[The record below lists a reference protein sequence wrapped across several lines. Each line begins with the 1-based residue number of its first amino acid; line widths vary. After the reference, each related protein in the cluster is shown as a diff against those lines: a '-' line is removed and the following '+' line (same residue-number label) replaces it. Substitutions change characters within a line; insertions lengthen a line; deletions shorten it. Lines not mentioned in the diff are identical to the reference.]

1 MAKIFA
7 AMRLIAGALA
17 LAFVVATAMPAAAQQ
32 PNSVNP
38 TAAAVKEQQLL
49 QQLHMIKGRGTIPD
63 VKSYT
68 LEHPAGRD
76 WREYHT
82 VTLKWIGGIV
92 IFGILAMLTAYYSW
106 HGTMRIEEGRS
117 GRTIVRFN
125 AFERFVHWLTA
136 VSFVI
141 LAITGLNISFGRSL
155 ILPWLGPSAFSTW
168 SEWAKFSHNYL
179 SFAFTIGLV
188 LMFLMWVARNLP
200 SYNDFVWFK
209 NGGGMFGGKE
219 PPAEKFNGGEKLIF
233 WISTFGGIGVIV
245 SGYMLLFPF
254 YGTTVA
260 NMELAEIAAQRRR
273 ACSSSPRCS
282 CTSTWARSA
291 WRAPSRRWPR
301 APSTSIG
308 RRSGTA
314 SGTRRKCSPAPCRK
328 AGRRSSRPNSR
339 PPQSTIKTPGLAAG
353 RFAIREPCASSV
365 SPAGVGRA
373 KPR

>member
-7 AMRLIAGALA
+7 AMRLTAGALA
-17 LAFVVATAMPAAAQQ
+17 VAFVVATAMPAAAQQ

-38 TAAAVKEQQLL
+38 NAAAVKEQQLL
-49 QQLHMIKGRGTIPD
+49 QQLHKIEGRGSIPD
-63 VKSYT
+63 LKSQVI
-68 LEHPAGRD
+68 EHPAGRD

-82 VTLKWIGGIV
+82 VTLKWIGGIF
-92 IFGILAMLTAYYSW
+92 IFGILAILTAYYSW

-117 GRTIVRFN
+117 GRTIMRFN

-245 SGYMLLFPF
+245 SGYILLFPF
-254 YGTTVA
+254 YGTTVG
-260 NMELAEIAAQRRR
+260 NMELAEIAHSVIGVLFISAMFVHIYMGTIGVEG
-273 ACSSSPRCS
+273 AFEAMAEG
-282 CTSTWARSA
+282 TVDVNWAKERHSL
-291 WRAPSRRWPR
+291 WYEEEMQ
-301 APSTSIG
+301 
-308 RRSGTA
+308 SGVV
-314 SGTRRKCSPAPCRK
+314 
-328 AGRRSSRPNSR
+328 
-339 PPQSTIKTPGLAAG
+339 PQ
-353 RFAIREPCASSV
+353 
-365 SPAGVGRA
+365 GRA
-373 KPR
+373 AQQPAE

>member
-17 LAFVVATAMPAAAQQ
+17 LAFVVATALPSAAQQ

-38 TAAAVKEQQLL
+38 NAAAVKEQQLL
-49 QQLHMIKGRGTIPD
+49 QQLHKIEGRGSIPD
-63 VKSYT
+63 MKSQVI
-68 LEHPAGRD
+68 EHPAGRD

-82 VTLKWIGGIV
+82 VTLKWIGGIF
-92 IFGILAMLTAYYSW
+92 IFGILAILTAYYSW

-117 GRTIVRFN
+117 GRTIMRFN

-245 SGYMLLFPF
+245 SGYILLFPF
-254 YGTTVA
+254 YGTTVG
-260 NMELAEIAAQRRR
+260 NMELAEIAHSVIGVLFISAMFVHIYMGTIGVEG
-273 ACSSSPRCS
+273 AFEAMAEG
-282 CTSTWARSA
+282 TVDVNWAKERHSL
-291 WRAPSRRWPR
+291 WYEEEMQ
-301 APSTSIG
+301 
-308 RRSGTA
+308 SGVV
-314 SGTRRKCSPAPCRK
+314 
-328 AGRRSSRPNSR
+328 
-339 PPQSTIKTPGLAAG
+339 PQ
-353 RFAIREPCASSV
+353 
-365 SPAGVGRA
+365 GRA
-373 KPR
+373 AQQPAE

>member
-7 AMRLIAGALA
+7 AMRLIAGVLA
-17 LAFVVATAMPAAAQQ
+17 LAVVVATAMPAAAQQ

-49 QQLHMIKGRGTIPD
+49 QQLNKIEGRGSIPD
-63 VKSYT
+63 VKSHV
-68 LEHPAGRD
+68 LEHPAGRA
-76 WREYHT
+76 WREYHS
-82 VTLKWIGGIV
+82 VTLKWIGGIA
-92 IFGILAMLTAYYSW
+92 IFGILAVLTAYYSW

-117 GRTIVRFN
+117 GRTMLRFN

-136 VSFVI
+136 VSFVV

-168 SEWAKFSHNYL
+168 SEWAKFAHNYL
-179 SFAFTIGLV
+179 SFAFTVGLV

-200 SYNDFVWFK
+200 SRNDVVWFM

-245 SGYMLLFPF
+245 SGFVLLFPF

-260 NMELAEIAAQRRR
+260 NMELAEILHSIVAVLYVSAMFVHIYMGTIGVEGAFEAMAEGTVDVNWAKERHSLWYEEEMQSGAVPRGRAAQQ
-273 ACSSSPRCS
+273 
-282 CTSTWARSA
+282 
-291 WRAPSRRWPR
+291 
-301 APSTSIG
+301 
-308 RRSGTA
+308 
-314 SGTRRKCSPAPCRK
+314 PA
-328 AGRRSSRPNSR
+328 
-339 PPQSTIKTPGLAAG
+339 
-353 RFAIREPCASSV
+353 E
-365 SPAGVGRA
+365 
-373 KPR
+373 

>member
-17 LAFVVATAMPAAAQQ
+17 VAFVVATALPSAAQQ

-38 TAAAVKEQQLL
+38 NAAAVKEQQLL
-49 QQLHMIKGRGTIPD
+49 QQLHKIEGRGSIPD
-63 VKSYT
+63 LKSQVI
-68 LEHPAGRD
+68 EHPAGRD

-82 VTLKWIGGIV
+82 VTLKWIGGIF
-92 IFGILAMLTAYYSW
+92 IFGILAILTAYYSW

-117 GRTIVRFN
+117 GRTIMRFN

-200 SYNDFVWFK
+200 SYNDFVWFE

-245 SGYMLLFPF
+245 SGYILLFPF
-254 YGTTVA
+254 YGTTVG
-260 NMELAEIAAQRRR
+260 NMELAEIAHSVIGVLFISAMFVHIYMGTIGVEG
-273 ACSSSPRCS
+273 AFEAMAEG
-282 CTSTWARSA
+282 TVDVNWAKERHSL
-291 WRAPSRRWPR
+291 WYEEEMQ
-301 APSTSIG
+301 
-308 RRSGTA
+308 SGVV
-314 SGTRRKCSPAPCRK
+314 
-328 AGRRSSRPNSR
+328 
-339 PPQSTIKTPGLAAG
+339 PQ
-353 RFAIREPCASSV
+353 
-365 SPAGVGRA
+365 GRA
-373 KPR
+373 AQQPAE